1 MSEKFIR
8 LAAMLGVTAVVIG
21 AFGAHGL
28 KGFFERQQINATLP
42 LHTYETGVQYHFY
55 HTLAIGLVGLLL
67 VSRPDNKWLLRAGW
81 LFLAGIICFSGS
93 LYLLAMQGMLSFSV
107 NWVGPV
113 TPLGGLFFMA
123 GWLSLWAGTKGANRA

>member
-8 LAAMLGVTAVVIG
+8 LTALLGAAAVVIG

-28 KGFFERQQINATLP
+28 KGFFERQQIDAVGP

-67 VSRPDNKWLLRAGW
+67 ARMPENKWLVRAGW
-81 LFLAGIICFSGS
+81 FFLTGIICFSGS
-93 LYLLAMQGMLSFSV
+93 LYLLATQAILPFSV
-107 NWVGPV
+107 RWVGPV
-113 TPLGGLFFMA
+113 TPLGGLFFIA
-123 GWLSLWAGTKGANRA
+123 GWLALARGVRNVRG